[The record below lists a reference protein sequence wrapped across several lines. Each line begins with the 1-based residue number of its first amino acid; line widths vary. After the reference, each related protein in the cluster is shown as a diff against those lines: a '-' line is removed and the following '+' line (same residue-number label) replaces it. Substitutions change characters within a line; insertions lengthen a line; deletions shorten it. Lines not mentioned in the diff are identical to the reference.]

1 MAFTVPKI
9 LANKK
14 DKGWFKKIIKLESNT
29 SEGEIKSSLS
39 KTLIFIISLVF
50 FGFFIGTGSGNG
62 FKLLKKIE
70 TGEIDH
76 NDQIKF
82 IDGDY
87 SKVEIVGSNSSF
99 IFYLEKGNKTV
110 MISPING
117 IIKSI
122 EVIK

>member
-1 MAFTVPKI
+1 LAFTVPKI

-76 NDQIKF
+76 NDRIKF